1 MTPHQENKLVMYGS
15 VIALGKRFTDLIA
28 TIPAL
33 ATAYS
38 DFTAAVGLIKTKSK
52 KKEEAVAGKFESKE
66 NAKTVLVTSL
76 VGAAGGLHSYARKNN
91 LEDMKKLTYKVT
103 RASLNKLNQID
114 FEQKVEIL
122 CGLLES
128 NKDSL
133 GNYGVDAAKV
143 TAVRANINAYLS
155 AKEAHKGGG
164 NEKSGANIAMDEAF
178 ATADDILKG
187 DIDRMMEIPREDNPE
202 MYNEYISARV
212 IKDLSGTRK
221 NDDEGDTPPEPPTP
235 PVQ

>member
-38 DFTAAVGLIKTKSK
+38 DFAAAEGLIKTKSK

-66 NAKTVLVTSL
+66 KAKTVLVTSL
-76 VGAAGGLHSYARKNN
+76 VGATGGLHSYARKNN

-122 CGLLES
+122 VNLLDANKS
-128 NKDSL
+128 NLS
-133 GNYGVDAAKV
+133 NYGITEAKV
-143 TAVRANINAYLS
+143 ETVKANVEAFKG
-155 AKEAHKGGG
+155 AKDAHKGGG
-164 NEKSGANIAMDEAF
+164 SEKSSANIAMDEAF
-178 ATADDILKG
+178 TTADDILKG

-202 MYNEYISARV
+202 MYNEYIAARV

-221 NDDEGDTPPEPPTP
+221 NDDEEDTPTEPPIP
-235 PVQ
+235 PAQ